1 MTQSPAIRA
10 GELEAQHGAARRPE
24 KMVMHKH
31 YLEMPLGRL
40 CAKALF
46 ELRTAGERITSADLA
61 ASAHDRLRL
70 ARWAASAGGD
80 IDLRHAASALTPIIV
95 LLERET
101 DCETVGHRNVFCGSI
116 DPEEGDVGEVV
127 AMRVLTE
134 RGERIQRWCDRLRRV
149 QHMLQVIEA
158 RLAAERV
165 VIPRV

>member
-10 GELEAQHGAARRPE
+10 GELEALHGAARRPE

-31 YLEMPLGRL
+31 YLEMPLERL

-46 ELRTAGERITSADLA
+46 ELKAAGERITSADLA
-61 ASAHDRLRL
+61 ASAHDRIRL
-70 ARWAASAGGD
+70 SRWAASVGGD
-80 IDLRHAASALTPIIV
+80 TNILQAASALTPIIA

-101 DCETVGHRNVFCGSI
+101 DCETVGHRNIFCGSI

-127 AMRVLTE
+127 AIRVLTE

-158 RLAAERV
+158 RLAAERAV
-165 VIPRV
+165 MSRV